1 MVFSQA
7 KRTRFISAG
16 LALSVL
22 AACEGGF
29 DYDLRGDA
37 AGSALDTSD
46 AALTATS
53 KRPNPDNRGVISYP
67 NYQVA
72 VAQRDDT
79 LQDVSARVGIPVAE
93 LSRTNGIA
101 PDVKLRQDEVIV
113 LPYRVAEP
121 SPATGGTGVIVP
133 PGGVDIAAL
142 AGGAIESANTT
153 EVQTSSLAPAAA
165 PVTTPSENAQ
175 TGLEPVRHK
184 VKRGETAFTIARL
197 YNVSVRSLAEWNGLG
212 SDFTI
217 RENQILLIP
226 PADPSA
232 AAPAPATV
240 STVATTKPG
249 EGSPTPTPPSAS
261 KPLPDDATAAKVAAA
276 PKPES
281 PDLGAQQ
288 SASQAAMGYPVSGKI
303 IRPYAKGK
311 NNGIDIAGDAG
322 APVLAAA
329 DGKVAA
335 ITTDADDVTILVVR
349 HPNNLMTVYY
359 NVADVKVSKGT
370 NVKRGQ
376 PMAQLPEENAFVHF
390 EVRDG
395 FDSVDPAPYLK

>member
-7 KRTRFISAG
+7 KRIRFISAG

-142 AGGAIESANTT
+142 AGGALKTT
-153 EVQTSSLAPAAA
+153 ESSSKKKAP
-165 PVTTPSENAQ
+165 
-175 TGLEPVRHK
+175 
-184 VKRGETAFTIARL
+184 
-197 YNVSVRSLAEWNGLG
+197 
-212 SDFTI
+212 
-217 RENQILLIP
+217 
-226 PADPSA
+226 
-232 AAPAPATV
+232 
-240 STVATTKPG
+240 
-249 EGSPTPTPPSAS
+249 
-261 KPLPDDATAAKVAAA
+261 
-276 PKPES
+276 
-281 PDLGAQQ
+281 
-288 SASQAAMGYPVSGKI
+288 
-303 IRPYAKGK
+303 
-311 NNGIDIAGDAG
+311 
-322 APVLAAA
+322 
-329 DGKVAA
+329 
-335 ITTDADDVTILVVR
+335 
-349 HPNNLMTVYY
+349 
-359 NVADVKVSKGT
+359 
-370 NVKRGQ
+370 
-376 PMAQLPEENAFVHF
+376 
-390 EVRDG
+390 
-395 FDSVDPAPYLK
+395 

>member
-1 MVFSQA
+1 MVFSQP
-7 KRTRFISAG
+7 KRIRFFGAG

-37 AGSALDTSD
+37 AGGGLDTSD

-53 KRPNPDNRGVISYP
+53 KRPLPDNRGVISYP

-72 VAQRDDT
+72 VAQGGDT
-79 LQDVSARVGIPVAE
+79 LQDVSGRVGIPVE
-93 LSRTNGIA
+93 QLSRTNGIA
-101 PDVKLRQDEVIV
+101 PDVKLRKDEVIV

-121 SPATGGTGVIVP
+121 SAATGGTGVIVP

-142 AGGAIESANTT
+142 AGGAIANANTT
-153 EVQTSSLAPAAA
+153 EVQTSTLSPAAA
-165 PVTTPSENAQ
+165 PIATPTENAQ

-226 PADPSA
+226 PADTN
-232 AAPAPATV
+232 APAPAPAPVAT
-240 STVATTKPG
+240 TATTKPG

-261 KPLPDDATAAKVAAA
+261 KPLPDDATAPKAAPA

-288 SASQAAMGYPVSGKI
+288 SASKAAMGYPVAGKI

-322 APVLAAA
+322 TPVLAAA
-329 DGKVAA
+329 DGTVAA

-359 NVADVKVSKGT
+359 NVAEVKVAKGAA
-370 NVKRGQ
+370 VKRGQ
-376 PMAQLPEENAFVHF
+376 TMAQLPAENAFVHF

-395 FDSVDPAPYLK
+395 FESVNPAPYLK